1 MDRKGALTTLAAG
14 TDDARRSADQPPRVL
29 AVTSEPPWPLDSG
42 GHLRSFYLLKALAAH
57 TRLRIVCPVQP
68 HQESAVAA
76 LAAAGLDL
84 RPVSVP
90 PRSAR
95 HELRRLVSAT
105 LRGEP
110 YVMYRR
116 HHWPDAHKA
125 WRAELQHDRPAL
137 LYLDHLDSLM
147 YALDSPSAPVPA
159 VVDLHNIYSVLAR
172 RAADEHSR
180 GWKHWWLGREA
191 RHLDRVERRLARSPL
206 TLFAVSDGEA
216 DYFRR
221 LGAPDVHAVPN
232 GVDCASRADLP
243 TGRSGRPVVLFLG
256 TMSWGPNV
264 SAARFLARTVFPAVR
279 ARVPDA
285 SLLIVGA
292 NPPAEIRDLHGG
304 AISVTGRVPDVKPY
318 LAEASVLAVP
328 LDAGGGTRLKIL
340 EAFASGLPVISTRI
354 GAEGLAAEPGT
365 HYGQAERPD
374 FAGAVADLLGC
385 PAAGT
390 RLAQAAR
397 ALVRRTYD
405 WQLIGERAAAHV
417 LAAAGRQPASAI
429 LEGRS
434 GSPGRAPGDP
444 DES

>member
-1 MDRKGALTTLAAG
+1 
-14 TDDARRSADQPPRVL
+14 
-29 AVTSEPPWPLDSG
+29 
-42 GHLRSFYLLKALAAH
+42 
-57 TRLRIVCPVQP
+57 
-68 HQESAVAA
+68 
-76 LAAAGLDL
+76 
-84 RPVSVP
+84 
-90 PRSAR
+90 
-95 HELRRLVSAT
+95 
-105 LRGEP
+105 
-110 YVMYRR
+110 
-116 HHWPDAHKA
+116 
-125 WRAELQHDRPAL
+125 
-137 LYLDHLDSLM
+137 
-147 YALDSPSAPVPA
+147 
-159 VVDLHNIYSVLAR
+159 
-172 RAADEHSR
+172 
-180 GWKHWWLGREA
+180 
-191 RHLDRVERRLARSPL
+191 
-206 TLFAVSDGEA
+206 
-216 DYFRR
+216 
-221 LGAPDVHAVPN
+221 
-232 GVDCASRADLP
+232 
-243 TGRSGRPVVLFLG
+243 
-256 TMSWGPNV
+256 
-264 SAARFLARTVFPAVR
+264 
-279 ARVPDA
+279 
-285 SLLIVGA
+285 
-292 NPPAEIRDLHGG
+292 
-304 AISVTGRVPDVKPY
+304 VKPY